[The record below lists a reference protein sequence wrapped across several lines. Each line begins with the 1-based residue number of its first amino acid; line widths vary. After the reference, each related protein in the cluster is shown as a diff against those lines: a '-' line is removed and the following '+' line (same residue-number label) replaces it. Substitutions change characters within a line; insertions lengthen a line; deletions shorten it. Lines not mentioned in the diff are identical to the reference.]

1 MGIEVVRDLRGRL
14 PWYGDDWREGLNS
27 GVRIVAPSFYI
38 FFASAIPALAF
49 GEQIDHD
56 TDGAMNGVHVLTATA
71 LCGIIQAIFGG
82 QPLLIVGVAEPIIL
96 VYTFMFE
103 FLDDRNKKDQFV
115 AWAAW
120 VNVWAALFIFV
131 LAMAGACKFIDKFT
145 RFSGELFG
153 MLIALLF
160 LQQAIKGL
168 TEEFKRDDEV
178 EEGGSRKLLSG
189 GDALANTYPWRLVNG
204 IWGVVLAI
212 GLLLTSLLVHGAR
225 SWRYGKGWTRSLL
238 ADYGVPLMVV
248 VWSGISYSISGAP
261 NGVPSR
267 LSIPNTW
274 DVKDTWKVVQD
285 MGDVQGWLI
294 GAAAIPGFIITA
306 LFYFDHNVSSQL
318 AQQKEFAL
326 KKPSAYNYDFLL
338 LAFMTLM
345 CGLLGIPPVNGV
357 LPQAPMHTK
366 SLATLKKQLKKR
378 DARREL
384 IRNSQAHSNDLNK
397 GSLTKSSTGS
407 FKHMSTGAAQ
417 SPVSPS
423 VGLARMSAGHVREGS
438 VGGGIPKVSSATS
451 LSDAAKMKQ
460 SASHQSLVSLSNG
473 ESGLRQ
479 DFVTLEVKEQRLSGL
494 LQAVLVAVCLALT
507 PVIQR
512 IPKSVL
518 WGYFAYMAFESLPGS
533 EFWER
538 ILLLF
543 TDPKKRYQ
551 LLETTHAPYLETV
564 PFHVISKF
572 TIFQAGFMLFVY
584 AITWAGVAG
593 VAFPLAIMA
602 LIPFRQ
608 HVMPKLFSS
617 EHLRELDM
625 AEYEEAPPVDHRE
638 VLREMKK
645 KGVILE
651 ADEEEERRQ
660 ALEREVVGDMM
671 PQVKHHLSRS
681 ELERRKKRMEIPD
694 SGQQPTGLRHRK
706 KEASDPSSPV
716 SGGAE
721 GDENRV

>member
-1 MGIEVVRDLRGRL
+1 M
-14 PWYGDDWREGLNS
+14 
-27 GVRIVAPSFYI
+27 
-38 FFASAIPALAF
+38 
-49 GEQIDHD
+49 
-56 TDGAMNGVHVLTATA
+56 T
-71 LCGIIQAIFGG
+71 QAIFGG

-103 FLDDRNKKDQFV
+103 FLDGRNKRDQFL
-115 AWAAW
+115 AWSAW
-120 VNVWAALFIFV
+120 VNVWAAVFIFV
-131 LAMAGACKFIDKFT
+131 LALAGTCKFIDKFT

-168 TEEFKRDDEV
+168 VEEFKREDVEV
-178 EEGGSRKLLSG
+178 VVEGGEEGDGELRKLLSG
-189 GDALANTYPWRLVNG
+189 GDAVANMYSWRLVNG
-204 IWGVVLAI
+204 IWGVVLAT

-225 SWRYGKGWTRSLL
+225 SWSFGKGWHRSLL

-248 VWSGISYSISGAP
+248 VWSGISYSISGTP
-261 NGVPSR
+261 DGIPSR

-285 MGDVQGWLI
+285 MGDVEGWLI

-326 KKPSAYNYDFLL
+326 KKPPAYSYDFML
-338 LAFMTLM
+338 LACMTLM

-366 SLATLKKQLKKR
+366 SLATLKKQLNKR
-378 DARREL
+378 DARRGL
-384 IRNSQAHSNDLNK
+384 VRNSQAQGLSK
-397 GSLTKSSTGS
+397 GSLSQSSTGS
-407 FKHMSTGAAQ
+407 FKRASVGVPT
-417 SPVSPS
+417 SPVSPDA
-423 VGLARMSAGHVREGS
+423 GLARKSAGHEQQSSMV
-438 VGGGIPKVSSATS
+438 GGIPKVPSAAS
-451 LSDAAKMKQ
+451 LSDGTAGKMIKQ
-460 SASHQSLVSLSNG
+460 SASHQSLLSLTSGERVSK
-473 ESGLRQ
+473 Q

-494 LQAVLVAVCLALT
+494 LQATLVAACLGLT
-507 PVIQR
+507 PIIKK

-518 WGYFAYMAFESLPGS
+518 WGYFAYMAIESLPGS

-551 LLETTHAPYLETV
+551 LLEAAHAPYLETV
-564 PFHVISKF
+564 PFNVIIQF
-572 TIFQAGFMLFVY
+572 TLFQLIFMLSVY

-608 HVMPKLFSS
+608 YVMPKMFSAA
-617 EHLRELDM
+617 HLHELDM
-625 AEYEEAPPVDHRE
+625 AEYEEAPPVDHNE

-645 KGVILE
+645 QGVIPE
-651 ADEEEERRQ
+651 DDEEERRQ
-660 ALEREVVGDMM
+660 ALDREVVGDMI
-671 PQVKHHLSRS
+671 PQVKHHLTRA
-681 ELERRKKRMEIPD
+681 ELERRKETMEVAEP
-694 SGQQPTGLRHRK
+694 SREEGLRHRK
-706 KEASDPSSPV
+706 KAEPLPSSPA
-716 SGGAE
+716 SGKE
-721 GDENRV
+721 GPGQADSIV